1 MGCADIILVLEAYF
15 EDAFR
20 IRVSVCDLS
29 PVRGELCATP
39 GTKEK
44 PTLPLNVDF

>member
-15 EDAFR
+15 RDSF
-20 IRVSVCDLS
+20 RVSVCDLS

-44 PTLPLNVDF
+44 LTFLLNVDF